1 MEENTEKI
9 KELLNKAI
17 NLEPKWYRP
26 YLIISRVFNIDI
38 SLVNNNSSPK
48 TIDAWDSMNMYVLI
62 NEVET
67 EFGIKFSLDEILEIQ
82 NVQNIENLLVKHGCE
97 NK

>member
-1 MEENTEKI
+1 MN
-9 KELLNKAI
+9 NK
-17 NLEPKWYRP
+17 LYV
-26 YLIISRVFNIDI
+26 IISRVFDVDI

-97 NK
+97 SK

>member
-1 MEENTEKI
+1 MN
-9 KELLNKAI
+9 NK
-17 NLEPKWYRP
+17 L

-67 EFGIKFSLDEILEIQ
+67 EFGIKFSSKQNIVSVLLSSKVNIPEILVLSISRLILLSF
-82 NVQNIENLLVKHGCE
+82 NNIHAC
-97 NK
+97 

>member
-1 MEENTEKI
+1 MN
-9 KELLNKAI
+9 NK
-17 NLEPKWYRP
+17 L

-48 TIDAWDSMNMYVLI
+48 TIDSWDSMNMYVLI

>member
-1 MEENTEKI
+1 MN
-9 KELLNKAI
+9 NK
-17 NLEPKWYRP
+17 L

-82 NVQNIENLLVKHGCE
+82 NVQNIENLLVKYGCE

>member
-1 MEENTEKI
+1 MN
-9 KELLNKAI
+9 NK
-17 NLEPKWYRP
+17 L

-38 SLVNNNSSPK
+38 SLINSNSSQK
-48 TIDAWDSMNMYVLI
+48 TIDTWDSMNMYVLI

>member
-1 MEENTEKI
+1 MKLFFILFLN
-9 KELLNKAI
+9 LLFIPLFLI
-17 NLEPKWYRP
+17 NES
-26 YLIISRVFNIDI
+26 IAH

>member
-1 MEENTEKI
+1 MN
-9 KELLNKAI
+9 NK
-17 NLEPKWYRP
+17 L
-26 YLIISRVFNIDI
+26 YLIISKVFNIDI
-38 SLVNNNSSPK
+38 SLINNNSSPK
-48 TIDAWDSMNMYVLI
+48 TIDTWDSMNMYVLI

>member
-1 MEENTEKI
+1 MN
-9 KELLNKAI
+9 NK
-17 NLEPKWYRP
+17 L
-26 YLIISRVFNIDI
+26 YLIISRVFDVDI
-38 SLVNNNSSPK
+38 SSINKNSSSK
-48 TIDAWDSMNMYVLI
+48 TIEAWDSMNMYVLI

>member
-1 MEENTEKI
+1 MN
-9 KELLNKAI
+9 NK
-17 NLEPKWYRP
+17 L

-82 NVQNIENLLVKHGCE
+82 NVQNLSLIHI
-97 NK
+97 

>member
-1 MEENTEKI
+1 
-9 KELLNKAI
+9 
-17 NLEPKWYRP
+17 
-26 YLIISRVFNIDI
+26 
-38 SLVNNNSSPK
+38 
-48 TIDAWDSMNMYVLI
+48 MYVLI

-97 NK
+97 SK

>member
-1 MEENTEKI
+1 MN
-9 KELLNKAI
+9 NK
-17 NLEPKWYRP
+17 L

-48 TIDAWDSMNMYVLI
+48 TIDSWDSMNMYVLI

-67 EFGIKFSLDEILEIQ
+67 VFGIKFSLDEILEIQ

>member
-1 MEENTEKI
+1 MN
-9 KELLNKAI
+9 NK
-17 NLEPKWYRP
+17 L

-38 SLVNNNSSPK
+38 SLINNNSSPK
-48 TIDAWDSMNMYVLI
+48 TIDTWDSMNMYVLI

-97 NK
+97 SK

>member
-1 MEENTEKI
+1 MN
-9 KELLNKAI
+9 NK
-17 NLEPKWYRP
+17 L

>member
-1 MEENTEKI
+1 MN
-9 KELLNKAI
+9 NK
-17 NLEPKWYRP
+17 L

-38 SLVNNNSSPK
+38 SLINSNSSPK
-48 TIDAWDSMNMYVLI
+48 TIDTWDSMNMYVLI

>member
-1 MEENTEKI
+1 MN
-9 KELLNKAI
+9 NK
-17 NLEPKWYRP
+17 L

-48 TIDAWDSMNMYVLI
+48 TIDTWDSMNMYVLI

>member
-1 MEENTEKI
+1 MN
-9 KELLNKAI
+9 NK
-17 NLEPKWYRP
+17 L

-38 SLVNNNSSPK
+38 SLVNNNSSQK
-48 TIDAWDSMNMYVLI
+48 TIDACDSMNMYVLI
-62 NEVET
+62 NEVEK

>member
-1 MEENTEKI
+1 MN
-9 KELLNKAI
+9 NK
-17 NLEPKWYRP
+17 L

-38 SLVNNNSSPK
+38 SLINNNSSPK
-48 TIDAWDSMNMYVLI
+48 TIDTWDSMNMYVLI
-62 NEVET
+62 NEVEM

>member
-1 MEENTEKI
+1 MN
-9 KELLNKAI
+9 NK
-17 NLEPKWYRP
+17 L

-38 SLVNNNSSPK
+38 SLINNNSSPK
-48 TIDAWDSMNMYVLI
+48 TIDTWDSMNMYVLI

>member
-1 MEENTEKI
+1 MN
-9 KELLNKAI
+9 NK
-17 NLEPKWYRP
+17 LYK
-26 YLIISRVFNIDI
+26 IISRVFNIDI

-48 TIDAWDSMNMYVLI
+48 TIDSWDSMNMYVLI

>member
-1 MEENTEKI
+1 MN
-9 KELLNKAI
+9 NK
-17 NLEPKWYRP
+17 L

-62 NEVET
+62 NEIET

>member
-1 MEENTEKI
+1 MN
-9 KELLNKAI
+9 NK
-17 NLEPKWYRP
+17 L
-26 YLIISRVFNIDI
+26 YLIISRIFNIDI

>member
-1 MEENTEKI
+1 MN
-9 KELLNKAI
+9 NK
-17 NLEPKWYRP
+17 L

-48 TIDAWDSMNMYVLI
+48 TIDTWDSMNMYVLI

-82 NVQNIENLLVKHGCE
+82 NVQNIENI
-97 NK
+97 NI

>member
-1 MEENTEKI
+1 M
-9 KELLNKAI
+9 NKRSI
-17 NLEPKWYRP
+17 E
-26 YLIISRVFNIDI
+26 IISK
-38 SLVNNNSSPK
+38 L
-48 TIDAWDSMNMYVLI
+48 TVLI

>member
-1 MEENTEKI
+1 MN
-9 KELLNKAI
+9 NK
-17 NLEPKWYRP
+17 L
-26 YLIISRVFNIDI
+26 YLIISRVFDVDI
-38 SLVNNNSSPK
+38 SSINKNSSSK
-48 TIDAWDSMNMYVLI
+48 TIEAWDSMNMYVLI

-97 NK
+97 SK

>member
-1 MEENTEKI
+1 MN
-9 KELLNKAI
+9 NK
-17 NLEPKWYRP
+17 L
-26 YLIISRVFNIDI
+26 YLIISRVFGVDI
-38 SLVNNNSSPK
+38 SVINDNSSPK
-48 TIDAWDSMNMYVLI
+48 TIESWDSMNMYVLI

>member
-1 MEENTEKI
+1 MN
-9 KELLNKAI
+9 NK
-17 NLEPKWYRP
+17 L
-26 YLIISRVFNIDI
+26 YLIISRIFNIDI

-97 NK
+97 TK